1 MNSRSL
7 FSVLVLG
14 IAVGCTSTRG
24 ASPVPA
30 PTPISSTPE
39 AAPSIAPNAGSWSF
53 KYAPGSLSYQITRS
67 AVIEKSDSLNQRE
80 STTNATHE
88 RLVLGSTEQG
98 IEFSAVIDTF
108 STTTQGLIGAV
119 QLTELPVQISGL
131 LATDSLT
138 INSQPSAER
147 CSPVST
153 VLNTDLHNLLV
164 TFPAVLSAGMTWT
177 DSVNIQGCQS
187 GIPTLA
193 RITRSYKV
201 AGEVMLEGKPAVLIT
216 RTDSSHARG
225 EGGLQQH
232 RLTINTTGT
241 GTAAYYLNQT
251 TGQIS
256 QIILGQTLDLGI
268 TTTGHEYR
276 FKQTSKQ
283 EFRLVP

>member
-1 MNSRSL
+1 
-7 FSVLVLG
+7 
-14 IAVGCTSTRG
+14 
-24 ASPVPA
+24 
-30 PTPISSTPE
+30 
-39 AAPSIAPNAGSWSF
+39 
-53 KYAPGSLSYQITRS
+53 
-67 AVIEKSDSLNQRE
+67 
-80 STTNATHE
+80 
-88 RLVLGSTEQG
+88 
-98 IEFSAVIDTF
+98 
-108 STTTQGLIGAV
+108 
-119 QLTELPVQISGL
+119 
-131 LATDSLT
+131 
-138 INSQPSAER
+138 
-147 CSPVST
+147 
-153 VLNTDLHNLLV
+153 
-164 TFPAVLSAGMTWT
+164 MTWT

-193 RITRSYKV
+193 RITRSYTV
-201 AGEVMLEGKPAVLIT
+201 GGEVMLEGKPAILIT

-268 TTTGHEYR
+268 TTTGREYR

>member
-1 MNSRSL
+1 
-7 FSVLVLG
+7 
-14 IAVGCTSTRG
+14 
-24 ASPVPA
+24 
-30 PTPISSTPE
+30 
-39 AAPSIAPNAGSWSF
+39 
-53 KYAPGSLSYQITRS
+53 
-67 AVIEKSDSLNQRE
+67 
-80 STTNATHE
+80 
-88 RLVLGSTEQG
+88 
-98 IEFSAVIDTF
+98 
-108 STTTQGLIGAV
+108 
-119 QLTELPVQISGL
+119 
-131 LATDSLT
+131 
-138 INSQPSAER
+138 
-147 CSPVST
+147 
-153 VLNTDLHNLLV
+153 
-164 TFPAVLSAGMTWT
+164 MTWT
-177 DSVNIQGCQS
+177 DSVSIQGCQS

-241 GTAAYYLNQT
+241 GTAAYYLNQA

-268 TTTGHEYR
+268 TTTGREYR